1 MRIRDLSLVSERRG
15 DAVAVYLYAMVCGFS
30 EMEKSR
36 VVNLD
41 CLGSLLSYLV
51 LVAHFG
57 QLTLVT
63 SKQDNPGSLG

>member
-1 MRIRDLSLVSERRG
+1 MSERWG

-41 CLGSLLSYLV
+41 CLGSLLSCLI

-57 QLTLVT
+57 HLEA
-63 SKQDNPGSLG
+63 G

>member
-36 VVNLD
+36 VD
-41 CLGSLLSYLV
+41 CLGSLLSYHV

-57 QLTLVT
+57 HLEA
-63 SKQDNPGSLG
+63 G